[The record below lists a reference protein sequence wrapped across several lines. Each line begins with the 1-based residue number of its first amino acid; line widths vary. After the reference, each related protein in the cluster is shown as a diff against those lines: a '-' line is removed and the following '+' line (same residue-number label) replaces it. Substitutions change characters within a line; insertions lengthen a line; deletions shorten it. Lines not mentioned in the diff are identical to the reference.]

1 MAFRLKNYMPRSLF
15 GRAALILVV
24 PVVTVQLVVSV
35 VFIQRHFDGVTRQL
49 SRGVMLETQLLI
61 GAVAASTS
69 LQEAQ
74 ARAADMAAAL
84 SVELT
89 LPASAMPEGGDRRS
103 FLDLSGRE
111 VGTVLHEGLPDLQS
125 VDLQSNP
132 REVQLWLTTPYGPM
146 QVTLGRA
153 RLTASNPHQLLVV
166 TALASI
172 LMTGVAYI
180 FLRNQLSP
188 ITRLATAAEAFGR
201 GQNLPY
207 KPRGA
212 LEVRAAGS
220 AFLDM
225 RARIERQIEQRTLM
239 LSGVSHD
246 LRSPLTRLKLGL
258 AFLPESADTADLKRD
273 VVDME
278 RLVDEFLAFVRGDAT
293 EETVE
298 ADPAALVAEVIE
310 KARRGGLKVTLGPCS
325 GAGRLRLR
333 PQAIL
338 RALDNLV
345 GNAVRHGTRAEVSFA
360 LTEKSLRL
368 TVEDDGP
375 GIPKEKR
382 DEALLPFTRLDAAR
396 DPNQG
401 GGVGLGLSIAADI
414 ARSHGGTLRLAN
426 SDALGGLRADIVLGA
441 EARQGGG
448 KPKRLRMRNQRPRP
462 PAPHRPDPD
471 RSA

>member
-1 MAFRLKNYMPRSLF
+1 MARKTGSLSAAKCFRVARMTFRLKTYMPRSLF

-49 SRGVMLETQLLI
+49 SRGVMLETQVLLRT
-61 GAVAASTS
+61 VEAAGS
-69 LQEAQ
+69 LAEAQ
-74 ARAADMAAAL
+74 GRATAMARDLAMRVTLPGAAL
-84 SVELT
+84 PV
-89 LPASAMPEGGDRRS
+89 GGDRRS
-103 FLDLSGRE
+103 VWDLSGRA
-111 VGTVLHEGLPDLQS
+111 VGTVLHDGLPQVLA
-125 VDLQSNP
+125 VDLQSDS
-132 REVQLWLTTPYGPM
+132 RVVQVWLTTRFGPM
-146 QVTLGRA
+146 QVVVNRS

-172 LMTGVAYI
+172 LMTAVAYV

-188 ITRLATAAEAFGR
+188 ITRLAAAAGAFGR

-207 KPRGA
+207 RPRGA

-220 AFLDM
+220 AFLEM
-225 RARIERQIEQRTLM
+225 RARIERQTQSRTLM

-258 AFLPESADTADLKRD
+258 SLLPEDADTAALQRD
-273 VVDME
+273 VADMA
-278 RLVDEFLAFVRGDAT
+278 RLVDEFLAFARGDAL

-298 ADPAALVAEVIE
+298 ADPAALVAEVID
-310 KARRGGLKVTLGPCS
+310 KARRGGMAVTLGPCS
-325 GAGRLRLR
+325 GAGTVRVR
-333 PQAIL
+333 PQAIV

-345 GNAVRHGTRAEVSFA
+345 GNAVRHGARAEVSFA

-375 GIPKEKR
+375 GIPRER
-382 DEALLPFTRLDAAR
+382 REEALLPFARLDDAR
-396 DPNQG
+396 NPNQG

-414 ARSHGGTLRLAN
+414 ARSHGGTLRLGESA
-426 SDALGGLRADIVLGA
+426 ALGGLRADLVLG
-441 EARQGGG
+441 R
-448 KPKRLRMRNQRPRP
+448 
-462 PAPHRPDPD
+462 
-471 RSA
+471 